1 MKKIILG
8 IALMTIGI
16 SAFAQQKINEGL
28 ITYSVSWNVP
38 PQAQAMAASLPSE
51 LCVYFRGDSS
61 SLKIES
67 QMFST
72 QNILNLNKEYERILL
87 DIPMMGKKL
96 SVLFTPADQEKMAE
110 VMPQMTLT
118 PSTET
123 KNILGFKAS
132 KFSVSETKTS
142 ANFDAWFTKDVEITG
157 NPLSR
162 FYDKSYG
169 FPLEFTSFQ
178 NGMSLRA
185 TVKEIKTQ
193 TVPAGTFSAT
203 NDYEEIT
210 FDQLMQMGGRR

>member
-1 MKKIILG
+1 MKKVILG
-8 IALMTIGI
+8 FALMFIGI
-16 SAFAQQKINEGL
+16 SGFAQQKINEGM
-28 ITYSVSWNVP
+28 ITYNVTWNVP

-51 LCVYFRGDSS
+51 LSVYFKGDSS
-61 SLKIES
+61 SLKMES
-67 QMFST
+67 QMFSS

-87 DIPMMGKKL
+87 DIPMMGKKF

-118 PSTET
+118 ASTET
-123 KNILGFKAS
+123 KSLLGYKAS
-132 KFSVSETKTS
+132 KFSVSESKTNS
-142 ANFDAWFTKDVEITG
+142 TFDAWFTKDVEIAG

-185 TVKEIKTQ
+185 TVKEIKAQ
-193 TVPAGTFSAT
+193 TVPAGTFSAS

-210 FDQLMQMGGRR
+210 LDQLMQMGGRR